1 MMASFSNASMDILCG
16 DNCQTAQQSIAN
28 RIPTMSASVRPAVSD
43 AKPIYWSAS
52 FIRCKIGGKPYAS
65 QMIETGRMN
74 HLRVVK
80 HVDFGIYLDG
90 GEAGEILMPS
100 RYVPSPCLV
109 GDELDVFIY
118 RDSED
123 RLIATTER
131 PYAMAGEFGL
141 LKVVDVT
148 ALGAFLNWGLPKD
161 LLVPFSEQKPRM
173 EIGKS
178 YVVRIYLDE
187 DSDRIVASSRIDD
200 FLHRESEDEF
210 QAGEAVSLL
219 ISNKSDLGYQVI
231 VDNSHWGLLHHSEA
245 ARPLRRGQH
254 LDGFIRQIREDG
266 RIDICLHI
274 KASEKT
280 DDITRMIMRGL
291 RKNDGFI
298 AVSDK
303 SSPDDIFEHFG
314 VSKKMYKKAL
324 GALYKKKIIAIETD
338 GIRLL

>member
-1 MMASFSNASMDILCG
+1 
-16 DNCQTAQQSIAN
+16 
-28 RIPTMSASVRPAVSD
+28 
-43 AKPIYWSAS
+43 
-52 FIRCKIGGKPYAS
+52 
-65 QMIETGRMN
+65 MIETGRMN
-74 HLRVVK
+74 HLTVIK
-80 HVDFGIYLDG
+80 HVDFGVYLDG
-90 GEAGEILMPS
+90 GAAGEILMPA

-109 GDELDVFIY
+109 GDQLDVFIY

-123 RLIATTER
+123 RLVATTEL
-131 PYAMAGEFGL
+131 PYAMVGEFAL

-148 ALGAFLNWGLPKD
+148 ALGAFLDWGLPKD

-173 EIGKS
+173 DIGKS

-187 DSDRIVASSRIDD
+187 DSDRIVASSRLDD

-219 ISNKSDLGYQVI
+219 VSNKSDLGYQVI
-231 VDNSHWGLLHHSEA
+231 VDNSHWGLLHHSEV
-245 ARPLRRGQH
+245 ARPLRRGQR
-254 LDGFIRQIREDG
+254 LDGFIRHIRPDG
-266 RIDICLHI
+266 RIDVCLHI
-274 KASEKT
+274 TASDKT

-291 RKNDGFI
+291 KKNDGFI

-303 SSPDDIFEHFG
+303 SSPDEIFEHFG
-314 VSKKMYKKAL
+314 ISKKMYKKAI